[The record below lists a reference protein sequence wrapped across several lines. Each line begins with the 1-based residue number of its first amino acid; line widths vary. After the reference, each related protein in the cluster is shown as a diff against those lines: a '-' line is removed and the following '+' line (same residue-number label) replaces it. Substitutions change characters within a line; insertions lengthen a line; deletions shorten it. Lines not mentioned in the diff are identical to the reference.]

1 MRTLRVFCVLAIAF
15 ALTGCFKID
24 QTLTLNNDGSGV
36 LEMRYG
42 MSEQAIAQLEAM
54 EKMAEAMGE
63 DEGEA
68 MTMDA
73 DTPFDMSFDEAQV
86 REEFEAKELDGVE
99 LLSAT
104 SETVDGWRYM
114 QLIIRFDHLAALNQ
128 TEFLEDN
135 PLSLTQNADGHY
147 VLTQGD
153 DQAGANGDDIDSEL
167 EAQMLQ
173 QMAAMFAGLRIA
185 SRVVVP
191 TEIIDT
197 DATEVDGRTAAW
209 IYDIEENPNVLT
221 ELRNIRMRVVF
232 SSEGVSMDAGQH

>member
-1 MRTLRVFCVLAIAF
+1 MPTLRVFCVLAIAF

-63 DEGEA
+63 DDGEA

-86 REEFEAKELDGVE
+86 REEFEAKGLDGVE

-135 PLSLTQNADGHY
+135 PLSLTQNADGNY

-153 DQAGANGDDIDSEL
+153 GHGDANGDDTDSEL

-191 TEIIDT
+191 TAIIDT

-209 IYDIEENPNVLT
+209 IYDIEENPSVLT
-221 ELRNIRMRVVF
+221 ELQNITMRVVF
-232 SSEGVSMDAGQH
+232 SGEGVSIDADQH